1 MAAEHRSPQK
11 AQHPGAA
18 DARKAALRR
27 QAWEAMTRAG
37 VARFPGA
44 AGRIPNFTGAE
55 ACARLLAELPE
66 WQAARTVKA
75 NPDAPQ
81 RAIRRL
87 ALDDGKTVFMAVPRL
102 REPAPFIRLD
112 PALLQG
118 KHHEAS
124 SIKGAF
130 ALGQPVRL
138 DDMPPIDIV
147 VCGSV
152 AVNRG
157 GARLGKGGG
166 YSDLEFALL
175 AERGRISDRTVI
187 LTTVHP
193 IQVLGD
199 LLLGDG
205 EDDIPMLAHDFPLDL
220 IVTPREVIRIERRRR
235 GGHPRPRGIIPD
247 ILPEEKRQAI
257 PVLREL
263 FGQRRNA

>member
-1 MAAEHRSPQK
+1 M
-11 AQHPGAA
+11 
-18 DARKAALRR
+18 RR
-27 QAWEAMTRAG
+27 RVWEAMRRQG

-44 AGRIPNFTGAE
+44 AGRIPNFLGAE
-55 ACARLLAELPE
+55 ACARLVAELPE
-66 WQAARTVKA
+66 WQAARSVKA

-87 ALDDGKTVFMAVPRL
+87 ALDAGKTVFMAVPRL
-102 REPAPFIRLD
+102 RDPTPFIRLD
-112 PALLQG
+112 PALLHG

-130 ALGQPVRL
+130 AHGRPVRL
-138 DDMPPIDIV
+138 DDMPPIEVV

-175 AERGRISDRTVI
+175 AERGRISDRTII

-193 IQVLGD
+193 LQVLD
-199 LLLGDG
+199 LEG
-205 EDDIPMLAHDFPLDL
+205 ENDIPMLAHDFPLDL
-220 IVTPREVIRIERRRR
+220 IVTPREVIRVAHPQPGGRR
-235 GGHPRPRGIIPD
+235 RPRGIIPD
-247 ILPEEKRQAI
+247 ILPAEKRAAI
-257 PVLREL
+257 PVLRQVLDPQWKE
-263 FGQRRNA
+263 